1 MNDTIKDTQPY
12 VVRWADTTKPHAI
25 IRFADKPWHRGN
37 PPTRT
42 VEIPAGYTEAQATR
56 WLREKH
62 LLKNDETVVS
72 FSL

>member
-12 VVRWADTTKPHAI
+12 VVRWADSIKPHAV

-42 VEIPAGYTEAQATR
+42 VEIPAGYTEAQAKQ
-56 WLREKH
+56 WLAAMFLIKSGEAVISY
-62 LLKNDETVVS
+62 TP
-72 FSL
+72 